1 MAKLEALVGPRD
13 ILLNQNQNL
22 MKYMPEVKIKIKVF
36 SAVKSSTVIFNSIW
50 VVSII
55 SIPISV
61 FA

>member
-1 MAKLEALVGPRD
+1 
-13 ILLNQNQNL
+13 

-36 SAVKSSTVIFNSIW
+36 SAVKSFTVIFNSISVIW

-61 FA
+61 SA